1 MQKGQNLSEALLHE
15 LPPRELYCE
24 ILCRTHHM
32 PETRHA
38 MSVSHPE
45 EIWGQPFQ
53 LGVLGGRGGL

>member
-1 MQKGQNLSEALLHE
+1 
-15 LPPRELYCE
+15 
-24 ILCRTHHM
+24 M

-53 LGVLGGRGGL
+53 LGVLGGGGGL